1 MFRGVRTP
9 PACVRGFHAMTATD
23 LSPEEAYRR
32 DRLAQELLSTWSRQQ
47 IVQWLEQLN
56 NPNYREDMRARLN
69 QQRKEMHR

>member
-1 MFRGVRTP
+1 
-9 PACVRGFHAMTATD
+9 MTATD

-47 IVQWLEQLN
+47 IVEWLQQLN
-56 NPNYREDMRARLN
+56 NADYREDMRARLN